1 MNNVPTH
8 PQWCDRHACTA
19 AADPAGTH
27 DSRPVLLRP
36 EDGEAMHVR
45 LLMSQTSHPL
55 ALPVLTI
62 EGYDQ
67 DPAEDP
73 NPLSVVVLSTRQA
86 AITVHLLR
94 RLLRLATRDAVVP
107 GLYPPESKISN
118 DGRWRR

>member
-1 MNNVPTH
+1 MTNVPAH
-8 PQWCDRHACTA
+8 PQWCDRQKCTA

-45 LLMSQTSHPL
+45 LLMSRTSHPL

-67 DPAEDP
+67 DPTKDP

-94 RLLRLATRDAVVP
+94 RLLRLAAADAVGSGWVRP
-107 GLYPPESKISN
+107 RSPNSADQRFCS
-118 DGRWRR
+118 